1 MNSNMRKRA
10 CEIMVSMVSMV
21 SMVMSSSKDHL
32 IHTEGWTEATV
43 HFSNYNLSIHIELD

>member
-1 MNSNMRKRA
+1 MRKRA
-10 CEIMVSMVSMV
+10 CEMMVMIVT
-21 SMVMSSSKDHL
+21 MVMSSSKDYL